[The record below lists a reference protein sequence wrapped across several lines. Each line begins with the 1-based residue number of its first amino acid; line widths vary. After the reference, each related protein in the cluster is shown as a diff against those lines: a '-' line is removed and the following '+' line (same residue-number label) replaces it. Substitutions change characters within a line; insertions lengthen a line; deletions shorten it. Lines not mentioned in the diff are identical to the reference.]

1 MHRQQAL
8 HALGQHQLF
17 LRRHA
22 LIKRKADDASR
33 QHHGAR
39 DKIRQT
45 PAKKLSA
52 TIARSDT
59 MLTISPLT

>member
-1 MHRQQAL
+1 MLAASITAL
-8 HALGQHQLF
+8 V
-17 LRRHA
+17 
-22 LIKRKADDASR
+22 IKYV
-33 QHHGAR
+33 
-39 DKIRQT
+39 QT